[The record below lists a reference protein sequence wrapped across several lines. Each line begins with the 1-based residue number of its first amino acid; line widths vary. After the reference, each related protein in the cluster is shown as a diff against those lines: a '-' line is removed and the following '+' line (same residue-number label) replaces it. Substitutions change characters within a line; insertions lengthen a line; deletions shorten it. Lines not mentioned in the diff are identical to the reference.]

1 MLRLELDDSK
11 CVELRQLARQAVG
24 RVSER
29 AHFVMLA
36 AQGYSPAAIGVLL
49 GYDVQT
55 VRTWLKAYQRLGCVG
70 LDDAPR
76 SGRPPKDRHLT
87 AVVQAQAGQPP
98 PNFGYLQSCWT
109 VALLVLHLA
118 GRFRMTVSAS
128 RIRRALHQAE
138 FCWKR
143 PKLAPARRRDPH
155 TDEKTAKIAAAVAD
169 PDVILV
175 AEDEADQQLL
185 PILRAMWQRVGT
197 QVRIPTPGQNAKRG
211 VFGALNVR
219 TGEWFYQLAAHK
231 RSADFIAFLTQLLVA
246 YPNGRVVV
254 LVDNA
259 SIHTSRAVQHWLETQ
274 GRLGLLYLPTY
285 SGHRLNPVEKV
296 WWALKGNTRTRPA
309 RGASVAA
316 NRAFRHLAE
325 LDAAIHRYFADFPPA
340 RALALANCELV
351 RQALAGASQM
361 S

>member
-1 MLRLELDDSK
+1 MLRLELDDSE
-11 CVELRQLARQAVG
+11 CAELRQLARHAVG
-24 RVSER
+24 RVCER
-29 AHFVMLA
+29 VHFVLLSGR
-36 AQGYSPAAIGVLL
+36 GYSPPEIGELF

-55 VRTWLKAYQRLGCVG
+55 VRTWLKAYQRQGCAG

-98 PNFGYLQSCWT
+98 PNFGYIQSCWT
-109 VALLVLHLA
+109 VTLLVLHLA
-118 GRFRMTVSAS
+118 TRFRLSASAS
-128 RIRRALHQAE
+128 RVRRALHQAE

-143 PKLAPARRRDPH
+143 PKLAPTRRHDPH
-155 TDEKTAKIAAAVAD
+155 TDEKTAKIVAALAD
-169 PDVILV
+169 TAATLV

-219 TGEWFYQLAAHK
+219 TGEWFYQLAVHK
-231 RSADFIAFLTQLLVA
+231 RSADFIAFLTLVLAA
-246 YPNGRVVV
+246 YPAGRVYV

-259 SIHTSRAVQHWLETQ
+259 SIHTSRAVQRWLATQ
-274 GRLGLLYLPTY
+274 SRLVLVYLPTY

-296 WWALKGNTRTRPA
+296 WWALKGNI
-309 RGASVAA
+309 AA
-316 NRAFRHLAE
+316 NRAFRNLAE
-325 LDAAIHRYFADFPPA
+325 LDTAIHGFFADFPPT
-340 RALALANCELV
+340 RALALVNCELV
-351 RQALAGASQM
+351 RQALAGASKI

>member
-1 MLRLELDDSK
+1 MLRLELDDRH
-11 CVELRQLARQAVG
+11 CRQLRQLARQAVG

-29 AHFVMLA
+29 AHFVLLA
-36 AQGYSPAAIGVLL
+36 ARGYSAPTIGDLL

-55 VRTWLKAYQRLGCVG
+55 VRTWLTAYQQHGCAG
-70 LDDAPR
+70 LEDAPR
-76 SGRPPKDRHLT
+76 SGRPPKDRQLT

-109 VALLVLHLA
+109 VALLVWHLA
-118 GRFRMTVSAS
+118 SRFRLTASVS
-128 RIRRALHQAE
+128 RVRRALHQAG

-143 PKLAPARRRDPH
+143 PKLAPTRRRDPL
-155 TDEKTAKIAAAVAD
+155 TDEKEAQIAAALAD
-169 PDVILV
+169 PDATLV

-185 PILRAMWQRVGT
+185 PILRAMWQRVGQ

-231 RSADFIAFLTQLLVA
+231 RSADFLAFLMQLWVA
-246 YPNGRVVV
+246 YPTGRLYV

-259 SIHTSRAVQHWLETQ
+259 SIHTSQMVQHWLAAHD
-274 GRLGLLYLPTY
+274 RLVLLYLPTY

-296 WWALKGNTRTRPA
+296 WWALKG
-309 RGASVAA
+309 SIAA
-316 NRAFRHLAE
+316 NRAFRNLAE
-325 LDAAIHRYFADFPPA
+325 LDAAIHGFFADFPPA
-340 RALALANCELV
+340 RVLALINCELV
-351 RQALAGASQM
+351 RRAQLTASQTA
-361 S
+361 

>member
-1 MLRLELDDSK
+1 MLQLEIHDSE
-11 CVELRQLARQAVG
+11 CAELRQVARQAVG

-29 AHFVMLA
+29 AHFVLLSGR
-36 AQGYSPAAIGVLL
+36 GYSPAEIGQLF

-55 VRTWLKAYQRLGCVG
+55 VRTWLKAYQGRGCAG

-118 GRFRMTVSAS
+118 GRFRLTVSTS
-128 RIRRALHQAE
+128 RVRRALHQAG

-143 PKLAPARRRDPH
+143 PKLVPARRRDPR
-155 TDEKTAKIAAAVAD
+155 TNEKEAKIAAAVAD
-169 PDVILV
+169 PAAALL

-185 PILRAMWQRVGT
+185 PVLRAMWQRVGT

-219 TGEWFYQLAAHK
+219 TGEWFYQLTAHK
-231 RSADFIAFLTQLLVA
+231 RSADFLAFLKRLEVA
-246 YPNGRVVV
+246 YPTGRVYV

-259 SIHTSRAVQHWLETQ
+259 SIHTSRAVQRWLLTQ
-274 GRLGLLYLPTY
+274 GRLVLVYLPTY

-296 WWALKGNTRTRPA
+296 WWALKGNI
-309 RGASVAA
+309 AA
-316 NRAFRHLAE
+316 NRMFRNLPE
-325 LDAAIHRYFADFPPA
+325 LDAAIREYFADFPPA
-340 RALALANCELV
+340 RVLALINCELV
-351 RQALAGASQM
+351 RQAKMAALQIG
-361 S
+361 

>member
-1 MLRLELDDSK
+1 MLQLEVHDSEMA
-11 CVELRQLARQAVG
+11 ELRQVARQAVG

-29 AHFVMLA
+29 AHFVLLSG
-36 AQGYSPAAIGVLL
+36 QGYSPPAIGGLL

-55 VRTWLKAYQRLGCVG
+55 VRTWLTAYQLRGCAG
-70 LDDAPR
+70 LADAPR
-76 SGRPPKDRHLT
+76 SGRPLKDRELT

-118 GRFRMTVSAS
+118 TRFRLTASVS
-128 RIRRALHQAE
+128 RVRRALHQAE
-138 FCWKR
+138 FRWKR
-143 PKLAPARRRDPH
+143 PKLAPARRRDPQA
-155 TDEKTAKIAAAVAD
+155 DAKTAKIAAAVAD
-169 PDVILV
+169 STATLL

-185 PILRAMWQRVGT
+185 PVLRAMWQRVG
-197 QVRIPTPGQNAKRG
+197 QQMRIPTPGQNAKRG

-219 TGEWFYQLAAHK
+219 SGEWFYQLTAHK
-231 RSADFIAFLTQLLVA
+231 RSAEFIAFLTRLLVA
-246 YPNGRVVV
+246 YPTGRVYL

-259 SIHTSRAVQHWLETQ
+259 SIHTSRAVQRWLAAH
-274 GRLGLLYLPTY
+274 GRLELLYLPTY

-316 NRAFRHLAE
+316 NRAFRNLAE
-325 LDAAIHRYFADFPPA
+325 LDLAIHGYFADFPPA
-340 RALALANCELV
+340 RVLALINCELV
-351 RQALAGASQM
+351 RQAQLAAQPIA
-361 S
+361 

>member
-1 MLRLELDDSK
+1 MLQLEVHDSE
-11 CVELRQLARQAVG
+11 CAELRQVARQAVG

-29 AHFVMLA
+29 VHFVLLSGR
-36 AQGYSPAAIGVLL
+36 GYSPPEIGQVF
-49 GYDVQT
+49 GYDTQT
-55 VRTWLKAYQRLGCVG
+55 VRTWLKAYRRQGCAG

-118 GRFRMTVSAS
+118 TRFRLTVSAS
-128 RIRRALHQAE
+128 RVRRALHQAE

-143 PKLAPARRRDPH
+143 PKLAPARRRDPR
-155 TDEKTAKIAAAVAD
+155 TDEKEAKIAAALAD
-169 PDVILV
+169 TAATLV

-185 PILRAMWQRVGT
+185 PVLRAMWQRVGT

-219 TGEWFYQLAAHK
+219 TGKWFYQLTPHK
-231 RSADFIAFLTQLLVA
+231 RSTDFIAFLTQLLAA
-246 YPNGRVVV
+246 YPTGRVYV

-259 SIHTSRAVQHWLETQ
+259 SIHTSRAVQRWLLTQ
-274 GRLGLLYLPTY
+274 GRLVLVYLPTY

-296 WWALKGNTRTRPA
+296 WWALKGNI
-309 RGASVAA
+309 AA
-316 NRAFRHLAE
+316 NRAFRNLTE
-325 LDAAIHRYFADFPPA
+325 LDAAIHGYFADFPPA
-340 RALALANCELV
+340 RVLALINCELV
-351 RQALAGASQM
+351 RQAKMAALQIA
-361 S
+361 

>member
-1 MLRLELDDSK
+1 MLRLKLDDSE
-11 CVELRQLARQAVG
+11 CVQLRQLARQAVG

-29 AHFVMLA
+29 AHFVLLA
-36 AQGYSPAAIGVLL
+36 AQGYSAPAIGGLL
-49 GYDVQT
+49 GYDAPT
-55 VRTWLKAYQRLGCVG
+55 VRTWLTAYQLRGCAG
-70 LDDAPR
+70 LEDAPR
-76 SGRPPKDRHLT
+76 SGRPPKDRHLM

-98 PNFGYLQSCWT
+98 PNFGYIQSCWT

-118 GRFRMTVSAS
+118 TRFRLTASAS
-128 RIRRALHQAE
+128 RVRRALHQAE

-143 PKLAPARRRDPH
+143 PKLAPTRRRDPH
-155 TDEKTAKIAAAVAD
+155 ADEKEAKIAAALAD
-169 PDVILV
+169 PAATLV

-231 RSADFIAFLTQLLVA
+231 RSADFLAFLLRLWVA
-246 YPNGRVVV
+246 YPTGRVYV

-259 SIHTSRAVQHWLETQ
+259 SIHTSQMVQHWLATH
-274 GRLGLLYLPTY
+274 GRLVLLYLPTY

-296 WWALKGNTRTRPA
+296 WWALKANI
-309 RGASVAA
+309 AA
-316 NRAFRHLAE
+316 NRAFRNLAE
-325 LDAAIHRYFADFPPA
+325 LDAAIHGYFADFPPA
-340 RALALANCELV
+340 RVLALINCELV
-351 RQALAGASQM
+351 RQAQM
-361 S
+361 VALQTA

>member
-1 MLRLELDDSK
+1 MLQLEVHDSETA
-11 CVELRQLARQAVG
+11 ELRQVARQAVG

-29 AHFVMLA
+29 AHFVLLS
-36 AQGYSPAAIGVLL
+36 AQGYSPPEIGRLM

-55 VRTWLKAYQRLGCVG
+55 VRTWLTAYQRQGCAG
-70 LDDAPR
+70 LEDAPR
-76 SGRPPKDRHLT
+76 SGRPPKDRHLM

-118 GRFRMTVSAS
+118 GRFRLTVSAS
-128 RIRRALHQAE
+128 RVRRALHQAE

-143 PKLAPARRRDPH
+143 PKLVPARRRDPR
-155 TDEKTAKIAAAVAD
+155 TSEKEAQIAAALAD
-169 PDVILV
+169 STATLI

-219 TGEWFYQLAAHK
+219 TGAWLYQLTPHK
-231 RSADFIAFLTQLLVA
+231 RSVDFIAFLTEVLAA
-246 YPNGRVVV
+246 YPTGQVYV

-259 SIHTSRAVQHWLETQ
+259 SIHTSRAVQRWLATQ
-274 GRLGLLYLPTY
+274 GRLVLVYLPTY

-296 WWALKGNTRTRPA
+296 WWALKGTI
-309 RGASVAA
+309 AA
-316 NRAFRHLAE
+316 NRMFRNLAE
-325 LDAAIHRYFADFPPA
+325 LDAAICEYFADFPPA
-340 RALALANCELV
+340 RALALTNGSVV
-351 RQALAGASQM
+351 RQALVALKQTS
-361 S
+361 